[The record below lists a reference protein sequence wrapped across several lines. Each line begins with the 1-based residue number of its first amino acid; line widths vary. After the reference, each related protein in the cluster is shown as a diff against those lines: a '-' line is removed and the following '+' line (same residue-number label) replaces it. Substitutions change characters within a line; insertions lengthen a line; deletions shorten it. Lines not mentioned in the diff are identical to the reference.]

1 MAFLVAPGGIGNG
14 ASSKVTEGWQEA
26 RSGRR
31 GRRSHRTRG
40 GGARRA
46 GLAAALGRR
55 DRRHSRCLVNL
66 WSAAARLNERL
77 QGEARAARP
86 RPDVMVSRQARLE
99 HRPARSICS
108 QPLLPN
114 VSYPRRQPGA
124 EAPPSPQPRASDEPR
139 ARVQQPPGP
148 RAPTARPR
156 RPQVGALLFWRRCL
170 HGPPRRQWKI
180 RQVRPLARRCCSS
193 AVLLARASTTP
204 TSRCRR
210 ARAALAGASPPPSAT
225 ISNLNCRGARRRR
238 PPSRPRAP
246 LVTRA
251 PAAPAPRLGVT
262 RWACAC
268 AHM

>member
-1 MAFLVAPGGIGNG
+1 MAPEPPNRGRGHTRFMVECCFTVGLAAGAVRARQAKFKANLVAKGRKTCPSRGIFGRARGVIGNG

-40 GGARRA
+40 GGARRV

-55 DRRHSRCLVNL
+55 DRRHSRCLVHL

-99 HRPARSICS
+99 HRPARSLCS

-124 EAPPSPQPRASDEPR
+124 
-139 ARVQQPPGP
+139 
-148 RAPTARPR
+148 
-156 RPQVGALLFWRRCL
+156 
-170 HGPPRRQWKI
+170 
-180 RQVRPLARRCCSS
+180 
-193 AVLLARASTTP
+193 
-204 TSRCRR
+204 
-210 ARAALAGASPPPSAT
+210 
-225 ISNLNCRGARRRR
+225 RGA
-238 PPSRPRAP
+238 
-246 LVTRA
+246 T
-251 PAAPAPRLGVT
+251 
-262 RWACAC
+262 
-268 AHM
+268 